1 VGTIIQDK
9 PQSNPK
15 RQPRWDRFERADLF
29 EHYLK
34 LHALLT
40 DHSPLH
46 VRLFKEQQA
55 AAQWLDVPLESL
67 AA

>member
-1 VGTIIQDK
+1 
-9 PQSNPK
+9 
-15 RQPRWDRFERADLF
+15 
-29 EHYLK
+29 
-34 LHALLT
+34 
-40 DHSPLH
+40 LH